1 MLKKIA
7 VLLVFVVILISML
20 VFTRLNPGLI
30 NVDLAF
36 AAVETS
42 IPLAFTVTFILGWFF
57 GLLCTVLFVMRLI
70 NERRHLRRA
79 LRLSEAEVS
88 SLRSL
93 PISDAD

>member
-1 MLKKIA
+1 MLKKIG
-7 VLLVFVVILISML
+7 VILVVGVILILML

-30 NVDLAF
+30 TVDLAF

-42 IPLAFTVTFILGWFF
+42 IPLAFTVAFIAGWAF
-57 GLLCTVLFVMRLI
+57 GILCGVLFVLRLI
-70 NERRHLRRA
+70 NERRQLRRA
-79 LRLSEAEVS
+79 LRMSESEVS

>member
-7 VLLVFVVILISML
+7 VLLVFAVILISML

-36 AAVETS
+36 VAVETS

>member
-1 MLKKIA
+1 MLKKIS
-7 VLLVFVVILISML
+7 VVLVFVVILIFML

-30 NVDLAF
+30 TVDLAF

-42 IPLAFTVTFILGWFF
+42 VPLAFTVAFIAGWAF
-57 GLLCTVLFVMRLI
+57 GILCGVLFVMRLI
-70 NERRHLRRA
+70 NERRQLRRA

-93 PISDAD
+93 PINDAD